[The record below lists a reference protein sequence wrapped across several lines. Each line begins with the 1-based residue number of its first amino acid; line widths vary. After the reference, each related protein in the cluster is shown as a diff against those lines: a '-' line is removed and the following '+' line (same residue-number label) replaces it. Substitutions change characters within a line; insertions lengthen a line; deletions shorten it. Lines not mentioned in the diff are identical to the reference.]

1 MLLCGDRQRGIVIAT
16 TFANLPLFAS
26 VTALSFEPRVPDFEA
41 TELGD
46 VGAQGH
52 LGTHDAP
59 RVRSAPHTSLTK
71 RSHPAFH
78 AL

>member
-52 LGTHDAP
+52 LGTHEGAKSALGASHIS
-59 RVRSAPHTSLTK
+59 RRRSQPPK
-71 RSHPAFH
+71 R
-78 AL
+78 